1 MLKTAFTDEYRAL
14 ISGLVASRE
23 ARGVS
28 QRDLAQQL
36 EVPQSIISK
45 IEVGERRIDMVEYI
59 VISQALGAP
68 PQDIGERIA
77 AFAAASTL
85 TTLA

>member
-45 IEVGERRIDMVEYI
+45 IEVGERRIDMVDYI

-68 PQDIGERIA
+68 PQDVGERIA
-77 AFAAASTL
+77 AIAAASTL